1 MVKVHLILLFLW
13 LYQIFIGSL
22 LFKKIREILVN
33 ISISLSKYLY
43 YAHFFVLFFKHL
55 FYLFSII
62 TIPKAHHRALSHPS
76 CKIAIEEEMNA
87 LCNLGTWDLT
97 TLSKE
102 KEIVGY
108 NLVFVIKHYYLDG
121 IVKRLKAWLV
131 IYILLWEFFSPM
143 ARLYW
148 TCLLIL
154 SLIHLDQLLFQ
165 LYVKMCFYSVL
176 YQKVY
181 VEQSPRFIA

>member
-1 MVKVHLILLFLW
+1 M
-13 LYQIFIGSL
+13 GSL
-22 LFKKIREILVN
+22 LLKKIREILVN

-43 YAHFFVLFFKHL
+43 DAHFFVLFFKHL
-55 FYLFSII
+55 FYLFSTI

-108 NLVFVIKHYYLDG
+108 NLVFVTKHYYLDG
-121 IVKRLKAWLV
+121 IVKRLKA
-131 IYILLWEFFSPM
+131 
-143 ARLYW
+143 
-148 TCLLIL
+148 
-154 SLIHLDQLLFQ
+154 
-165 LYVKMCFYSVL
+165 
-176 YQKVY
+176 
-181 VEQSPRFIA
+181 